1 MKRIFTFISIATYA
15 LIGTS
20 CIKEAI
26 SSEDLIE
33 NSDKVA
39 EITIKT
45 KGENSETI
53 VKMFSDANIYRKSDY
68 EGQSWFCAMSGGKM
82 VYDAFMLS
90 LYFEC
95 LDRLK
100 AGDIIDP
107 SGFWFTFYY
116 SSNSDAWTHDYEGTI
131 TLAAKG
137 DDFAILH
144 FDNVLCS
151 CLYGDYLIDGYLECP
166 VYEEYGS
173 N

>member
-1 MKRIFTFISIATYA
+1 MKRIFTLISIMTFA
-15 LIGTS
+15 LSVMS
-20 CIKEAI
+20 CSKEPVTP
-26 SSEDLIE
+26 EDLTE
-33 NSDKVA
+33 NPDKVA
-39 EITIKT
+39 TVNIKT
-45 KGENSETI
+45 KGEEYEET
-53 VKMFSDANIYRKSDY
+53 VTMFRDANVYRTSDY

-90 LYFEC
+90 MYFES
-95 LDRLK
+95 LDSLNV
-100 AGDIIDP
+100 GDIIEP
-107 SGFWFTFYY
+107 SRFWFTFYY
-116 SSNSDAWTHDYEGTI
+116 SSNSNAWTHDYEGTI
-131 TLAAKG
+131 SLTAKG

>member
-1 MKRIFTFISIATYA
+1 MKRIFTFICISAFA

-20 CIKEAI
+20 CIKEGI
-26 SSEDLIE
+26 SSEDSIE

-45 KGENSETI
+45 KGENSETM
-53 VKMFSDANIYRKSDY
+53 VTMFRDANFYRKSDY

-90 LYFEC
+90 MYFDS
-95 LDRLK
+95 LDHLN
-100 AGDIIDP
+100 AGDIIEP
-107 SGFWFTFYY
+107 SRLWFTFYY

-131 TLAAKG
+131 SLVDKG

-144 FDNVLCS
+144 FDKVLCS

-166 VYEEYGS
+166 VHEEYGS